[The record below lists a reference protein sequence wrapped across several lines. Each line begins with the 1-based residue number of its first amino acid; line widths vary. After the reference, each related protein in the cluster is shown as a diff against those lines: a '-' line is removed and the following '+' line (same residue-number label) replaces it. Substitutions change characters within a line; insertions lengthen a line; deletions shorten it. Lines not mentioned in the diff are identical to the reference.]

1 VDIVNINKK
10 VLLYV
15 IRRLKERGTFFGKL
29 QVMKLMFLIEHFNP
43 EKRRIEKKSL
53 LNNKY
58 YIYDLGPFSF
68 EISEEFDRLK
78 GKDLERKIELDES
91 IRNKVDLIIENFG
104 SIEQKILNKKCMEML
119 GITIENKGRFL
130 GFRVDE
136 IVKNYEAR

>member
-1 VDIVNINKK
+1 MSKKNKN
-10 VLLYV
+10 VLIYL
-15 IRRLKERGTFFGKL
+15 IKRLMEKKSFYGKL

-68 EISEEFDRLK
+68 EISDEFDKLK
-78 GKDLERKIELDES
+78 EKDLERKIELDES

-104 SIEQKILNKKCMEML
+104 SIEQRVLNKKCMEVL

-136 IVKNYEAR
+136 IVKNYEAKRN

>member
-1 VDIVNINKK
+1 MSKKNKN
-10 VLLYV
+10 VLIYL
-15 IRRLKERGTFFGKL
+15 IKRLMEKKSFFGKL
-29 QVMKLMFLIEHFNP
+29 QVMKLMFLIDHFNP

-68 EISEEFDRLK
+68 EISEEFDKLK
-78 GKDLERKIELDES
+78 EKDLERKIELDES
-91 IRNKVDLIIENFG
+91 IRNKVDLIIEKFG
-104 SIEQKILNKKCMEML
+104 GIEQRILNKKCMEML

-136 IVKNYEAR
+136 IVKNYEAKRS

>member
-1 VDIVNINKK
+1 MSKKNKN
-10 VLLYV
+10 VLVYLIKKLMEKKSFY
-15 IRRLKERGTFFGKL
+15 GKL
-29 QVMKLMFLIEHFNP
+29 QVMKLVFLIEHFNS

-58 YIYDLGPFSF
+58 YIYDLGLFSF

-78 GKDLERKIELDES
+78 EKDLERKIELDES
-91 IRNKVDLIIENFG
+91 IRNKVDLIIEKFG
-104 SIEQKILNKKCMEML
+104 GIEQRILNKKCMEML

-136 IVKNYEAR
+136 IAKNYEAKRN

>member
-1 VDIVNINKK
+1 MSKKYKNKD
-10 VLLYV
+10 VLIYLIKSLMEKKSFY
-15 IRRLKERGTFFGKL
+15 GKL

-68 EISEEFDRLK
+68 EISEEFGKLK
-78 GKDLERKIELDES
+78 EKDLERKIELDES
-91 IRNKVDLIIENFG
+91 IRNKVDLIIEKFG
-104 SIEQKILNKKCMEML
+104 GIEQRVLNKKCMEML

-136 IVKNYEAR
+136 IVKN